1 MLHRRTNLSIRS
13 CFIRRFDRKVSQNL
27 DEATEYR
34 RKREKRKSMAMNT
47 NPQIGRFSDVD
58 ATNEAEQLACLTRAE
73 CNFLKKR
80 LSSGEK
86 TVTGRLVVVAER
98 PIDLAEDQVGQI
110 DTQHGEGS
118 PF

>member
-1 MLHRRTNLSIRS
+1 MRSYLIR
-13 CFIRRFDRKVSQNL
+13 CFDRKVSQNL

-58 ATNEAEQLACLTRAE
+58 ATNEAEQLACRTRAA

-80 LSSGEK
+80 LPSREI

-98 PIDLAEDQVGQI
+98 PIDLAEDQMGQI
-110 DTQHGEGS
+110 HT
-118 PF
+118 